1 MSNFSGDLAL
11 LVSAAVPSGFLSVAR
26 DVAAVCGVAGIAFLG
41 RWLFRRVRRARSGH
55 GGNAGPSA
63 ADHTE
68 EKPVVEAFHRLYYDS
83 QVWSDTYWLGV
94 PTLKCPLDLW
104 VYQEIVREVKP
115 NVIVETGTAQGGS
128 ALFLA
133 CMCDLVGLG
142 KVITIDIEEKPGRPV
157 HNRIT
162 YLLGPSTSD
171 EIVRRVVQAIGDGD
185 RVMVILD
192 SDHRRDHVLAE
203 LAVYSKLVTP
213 GSYLIVE
220 DTNIGHPVQAELVP
234 GPREAV
240 QEFLAANP
248 DFVADSAREKFH
260 LTFNPSGYL
269 KKAES
274 GSLQP

>member
-1 MSNFSGDLAL
+1 MINLSGDLAL
-11 LVSAAVPSGFLSVAR
+11 LVSAGAPSSFLSVAR
-26 DVAAVCGVAGIAFLG
+26 DVAAVFGVVGLAFLG
-41 RWLFRRVRRARSGH
+41 RWLFRRARRARSGSDDRAAPQA
-55 GGNAGPSA
+55 AGR
-63 ADHTE
+63 TE
-68 EKPVVEAFHRLYYDS
+68 EKAVVEAFHKLYYHS

-104 VYQEIVREVKP
+104 VYQEIIRETRP
-115 NVIVETGTAQGGS
+115 NVIVETGTAYGGS

-142 KVITIDIEEKPGRPV
+142 RVITIDIEEKTGRPV

-171 EIVRRVVQAIGDGD
+171 EIVRRVVEAIGNDD

-220 DTNIGHPVQAELVP
+220 DTNIGHPVQPELVP

-248 DFVADSAREKFH
+248 DFTADRSRERFH

-269 KKAES
+269 KKAER
-274 GSLQP
+274 GGMQP

>member
-1 MSNFSGDLAL
+1 M
-11 LVSAAVPSGFLSVAR
+11 
-26 DVAAVCGVAGIAFLG
+26 
-41 RWLFRRVRRARSGH
+41 
-55 GGNAGPSA
+55 
-63 ADHTE
+63 
-68 EKPVVEAFHRLYYDS
+68 YYDS
-83 QVWSDTYWLGV
+83 QVWSGTYWLGF

-104 VYQEIVREVKP
+104 VYQEIIREVKP
-115 NVIVETGTAQGGS
+115 NLIVETGTAHGGS

-142 KVITIDIEEKPGRPV
+142 KVITIDIEEKPGRPA
-157 HNRIT
+157 HDRIT

-203 LAVYSKLVTP
+203 LVVYSKLVTP

-220 DTNIGHPVQAELVP
+220 DTNIGHPVQPELVP

-248 DFVADSAREKFH
+248 DFVADGAREKFH

-274 GSLQP
+274 GGLQP